1 MIDNNQ
7 QQKKLSLQLNNG
19 TPFFSENT
27 GPLIRPA
34 LNNKCLTL
42 MAAIAA
48 CVAPPSVKI
57 AVAAETQA
65 AATIQFDIPAQDLAQ
80 ALGAFTLQS
89 RLHILYEG
97 AIAQGLRSA
106 PLKGSYR
113 PQEALR
119 ILLSDTPLRAGF
131 VDERTVTLARKAASA
146 TDAGGANAATLP
158 AMHVTAGTVFDPNDP
173 YNTEYTIQNSSTA
186 TKTDTPIMETP
197 VNIQVVPRAVMDDQQ
212 TIRLQDATKNVS
224 GVQRNFT
231 FGNGYESFTIRGF
244 SSGSNFY
251 RNGVRMF
258 AQSSETAHLN
268 QLEILKGPAAM
279 LFGRVEPGGLVNLV
293 TKKPLDQAYY
303 SLQQQFG
310 SYDFYRTTVDA
321 TGPITNDKS
330 LLYRF
335 NLAYLGTNSF
345 RDIVFDDRIFLAPSL
360 TWRLSD
366 ATEVNLNFE
375 YKNEDTVDD
384 SGIPAIGNRP
394 ASIPL
399 SRFLGEPWENYH
411 VETKLI
417 DFNWTHKFNDHW
429 KFQNGFVWNDLTYN
443 WREHYSTSLQ
453 TNNQT
458 LDRSPWLVDSDR
470 ESHTVYANLTGDF
483 DTFGLHHKVLLGGD
497 YFSLQ
502 ADKAQGVDSDPSS
515 TIDIFNPVY
524 GTANLNSLDTMRKNA
539 PNFFYTNN
547 EEWYGV
553 YFQDQIKF
561 LGDKIHILGGGRY
574 DWASASSSYS
584 TVSFAN
590 PANTNN
596 EHFSP
601 RVGLLYH
608 PWQWLSLYGNFTE
621 SLGSNN
627 SGRSRTGQPFNPQI
641 ATQYEAGVKTELFD
655 GRLTSSIAYY
665 YLTKQ
670 NVLTPDPVNS
680 QFSVA
685 LGEARSQGIEFD
697 MKGQVSDSVSLIGTY
712 AYTDARITKSNG
724 NNLGNRLLNVPE
736 HSGSVWGKYDFVN
749 TPLRGLSFGTG
760 VYLASQREGDNANT
774 FQLPGYARLDAMAAY
789 SMDVMG
795 TKLTTQLNV
804 NNLLD
809 KRYFASSL
817 NRASILP
824 ADALTVI
831 GSVRLEY

>member
-1 MIDNNQ
+1 
-7 QQKKLSLQLNNG
+7 
-19 TPFFSENT
+19 
-27 GPLIRPA
+27 
-34 LNNKCLTL
+34 
-42 MAAIAA
+42 
-48 CVAPPSVKI
+48 VKI
-57 AVAAETQA
+57 TQRNHSHKINPHA
-65 AATIQFDIPAQDLAQ
+65 LLKPTRIATALLIGQLALPAQADADPKSFDIPAQPLDSALTELADRAGLRLLYQAETVGRLRSQPVSGAHSPEQ
-80 ALGAFTLQS
+80 ALNVMLADSELQYRKTGS
-89 RLHILYEG
+89 D
-97 AIAQGLRSA
+97 AITIEKASA
-106 PLKGSYR
+106 PAAKTEGNMM
-113 PQEALR
+113 QA
-119 ILLSDTPLRAGF
+119 
-131 VDERTVTLARKAASA
+131 VTVTGSA
-146 TDAGGANAATLP
+146 DYDST
-158 AMHVTAGTVFDPNDP
+158 DP
-173 YNTEYTIQNSSTA
+173 YNPDYSLPNASTA
-186 TKTDTPIMETP
+186 TKTDTPIIETP
-197 VNIQVVPRAVMDDQQ
+197 VSIQVVSRAVLDDQQ
-212 TIRLQDATKNVS
+212 AIRLQDTIKNVS

-231 FGNGYESFTIRGF
+231 YGNGYESFTIRGF
-244 SSGSNFY
+244 STGSNFY
-251 RNGVRMF
+251 RNGIRMW

-268 QLEILKGPAAM
+268 QIEILKGPAAM
-279 LFGRVEPGGLVNLV
+279 LFGRVEPGGLVNVV
-293 TKKPLDQAYY
+293 TKKPLEQAYY

-310 SYDFYRTTVDA
+310 SYDFYRTNVDA
-321 TGPITNDKS
+321 TGPVTTDKS

-345 RDIVFDDRIFLAPSL
+345 RDVVFDDRIFLAPSL

-366 ATEVNLNFE
+366 ATEINLNFE

-411 VETKLI
+411 VETELI
-417 DFNWTHKFNDHW
+417 DFNWSHKFNDHW
-429 KFQNGFVWNDLTYN
+429 KIQNGFVWNRLNYN
-443 WREHYSTSLQ
+443 WRETYHSFLQ
-453 TNNQT
+453 ADNRT
-458 LDRSPWLVDSDR
+458 LVRSPWLVDTDR

-497 YFSLQ
+497 YFYLQ

-524 GTANLNSLDTMRKNA
+524 GAADLKTLDTMRKNA
-539 PNFFYTNN
+539 PNFFFTSD

-553 YFQDQIKF
+553 YFQDQMKIW
-561 LGDKIHILGGGRY
+561 GDKIHILGGGRY
-574 DWASASSSYS
+574 DWAEASSSYS
-584 TVSFAN
+584 SVSFSN
-590 PANTNN
+590 PVSTKS

-608 PWQWLSLYGNFTE
+608 PWSWLSLYGNFIE

-627 SGRSRTGQPFNPQI
+627 GGRSRTGHPFNPQI
-641 ATQYEAGVKTELFD
+641 ATQFEAGVKTELFD

-680 QFSVA
+680 QFSIA
-685 LGEARSQGIEFD
+685 LGEARSQGIEVD
-697 MKGQVSDSVSLIGTY
+697 LKGQVSDSVSLIGTY
-712 AYTDARITKSNG
+712 AYTDARITKSND

-749 TPLRGLSFGTG
+749 PTLRGLSFGTG
-760 VYLASQREGDNANT
+760 VYLASQREGDNANS
-774 FQLPGYARLDAMAAY
+774 FQLPGYVRLDAMAAY
-789 SMDVMG
+789 SMSVMG

-809 KRYFASSL
+809 KRYLASSV